1 MKIGGNNFICVC
13 PSAILL
19 SRRIHNKTHLST
31 VVNCR
36 TVNNRHVDYRFYATT
51 SDFFHRSLD
60 LLHYTWYWRLHYHR
74 PLQATQAEFYLLLAN
89 RSTAGVSA
97 GGETRWLLRANP
109 QRCELTW
116 SRQLRLAWPFVPLT
130 LYHRLLSSN
139 REFTSTDRPE
149 DRYDSLS
156 P

>member
-1 MKIGGNNFICVC
+1 MKIGRNNFIRVC

-60 LLHYTWYWRLHYHR
+60 LLHYTWYWRLHYRR

-109 QRCELTW
+109 PAMRAYVVPATPAN
-116 SRQLRLAWPFVPLT
+116 LAF
-130 LYHRLLSSN
+130 RSSN
-139 REFTSTDRPE
+139 VIS
-149 DRYDSLS
+149 S
-156 P
+156 PTFL